1 MLAVCVIG
9 VSVKKGGVA
18 AWLWHTSWTHVPW
31 PPNSPLF
38 PTLQKAR
45 VNLLKPKSRSL
56 VLCMLQW
63 LPPLLLMKS
72 RALSVACEALS
83 ALARP
88 CFWLISSFTH
98 SASASQ
104 PSLHLSGLAW
114 SHLRTFVLTVP
125 SAWNAFLPD
134 FHKPSS
140 LTSSRFLLRYS
151 PIKEAFLTT
160 LYKISTSSF
169 TFSLPCFVVPH
180 STY

>member
-1 MLAVCVIG
+1 MLTV
-9 VSVKKGGVA
+9 VSALRKEVWRRGCGTHHV
-18 AWLWHTSWTHVPW
+18 HTCPGLLTVRS
-31 PPNSPLF
+31 S
-38 PTLQKAR
+38 PTLQKAG

-72 RALSVACEALS
+72 RALPEPV
-83 ALARP
+83 RP
-88 CFWLISSFTH
+88 LVPWPAPASDSSL
-98 SASASQ
+98 
-104 PSLHLSGLAW
+104 PSLILLQPASPPYISGLAW
-114 SHLRTFVLTVP
+114 SHLRTFVLTLP
-125 SAWNAFLPD
+125 SAWHAFLPD

-140 LTSSRFLLRYS
+140 LTSSRFLSRYS

-169 TFSLPCFVVPH
+169 TFPLPCFVVPH